1 MNNYKIS
8 MSSREAVTRDL
19 RIFISAGMANER
31 EKIRRSRIRSRTKTL
46 RDRLLRDDRSLYDNS
61 NSGFT
66 LIELL
71 VVVLII
77 GILAAVALPQY
88 TLAVNKTRFANL
100 RNTAN
105 SIIKASEVYHLANN
119 AWPENFDALAV
130 DLPGNFAQ
138 NTSSGI
144 GISYTCGSSED
155 MYCCIIPKNYSH
167 TPAVICGRK
176 DYSFAFLSLQG
187 WPLCVFK
194 SSDNKALALC
204 RATTKASSKMTNR
217 ELKTPEGEKTGYTM
231 YSFD

>member
-1 MNNYKIS
+1 MK
-8 MSSREAVTRDL
+8 
-19 RIFISAGMANER
+19 NEQA
-31 EKIRRSRIRSRTKTL
+31 
-46 RDRLLRDDRSLYDNS
+46 
-61 NSGFT
+61 FT

-100 RNTAN
+100 RNMAN
-105 SIIKASEVYHLANN
+105 SIIKASEAYHLANN
-119 AWPENFDALAV
+119 EWPKDFDALAV

-138 NTSSGI
+138 NTSSAI

-167 TPAVICGRK
+167 TPAVVCGRK
-176 DYSFAFLSLQG
+176 DYSFAFVSLAG

-194 SSDNKALALC
+194 SSDSKALALC
-204 RATTKASSKMTNR
+204 RATTKASSKITNHD
-217 ELKTPEGEKTGYTM
+217 LQTPEGKKTGYTM

>member
-19 RIFISAGMANER
+19 RIFISAGTANER

-88 TLAVNKTRFANL
+88 QKAVLKSRYATLKTTVSAIEQAQEIFYLANGTYADNWDELSIDTPPFTHETNGVRYFSWGWCWTQTNEEGYARAYCQYKQHIGYAKIFQHSTQYAGTQACCAYNRTNLQSIYNKICQQESGL
-100 RNTAN
+100 SSPSYIDSSTAN
-105 SIIKASEVYHLANN
+105 YR
-119 AWPENFDALAV
+119 W
-130 DLPGNFAQ
+130 
-138 NTSSGI
+138 
-144 GISYTCGSSED
+144 
-155 MYCCIIPKNYSH
+155 
-167 TPAVICGRK
+167 
-176 DYSFAFLSLQG
+176 
-187 WPLCVFK
+187 
-194 SSDNKALALC
+194 
-204 RATTKASSKMTNR
+204 
-217 ELKTPEGEKTGYTM
+217 
-231 YSFD
+231 